1 MATKNWIGNA
11 VATKDVWTITVA
23 NTWAT
28 SDTGTITINGKDLV
42 VTIGSLVTT
51 AQVAT
56 TLKQAWES
64 ETFTDTTASKIPQGG
79 GTSIPEMAELTATV
93 SGSTVILT
101 ADTAGVAHTIS
112 VSESTAGSGTLSISH
127 TTTASGPTYI
137 DNVDNWA
144 EGAAPVSTND
154 VVIDRP
160 VSLLNA
166 LNQNAVALSSLTF
179 GERFSSSSYAGLPL
193 RNANGYEEYRED
205 YFKIGATTVTCR
217 AASGRIKLD
226 NGTGQTALSVYSTGT
241 STDTDRSAFQWIG
254 THASNVVNVYGGDVG
269 IASNPGE
276 SATVATLRQT
286 SGTVKCGSG
295 ATLTDVL
302 KTGGTLS
309 VKSSTTTLISNSG
322 TTTVDGGT
330 HTALTIGGGT
340 TNVIGSSTV
349 TTLRQAGGTVTCEP
363 AVSLTTVDKSKGT
376 LTTNSGCT
384 TLTSDSGITTANS
397 GSITTVNVN
406 GGTFYYGGSGTI
418 STLNAENCTLNFDLN
433 TSAACT
439 VTTINVKGNVT
450 IVDSA
455 KRVTWT
461 NGLPQI
467 NGTILL
473 QVAS

>member
-112 VSESTAGSGTLSISH
+112 VSESTAGSGSLSISH
-127 TTTASGPTYI
+127 TTTATGPTYWG
-137 DNVDNWA
+137 NADNWA
-144 EGAAPVSTND
+144 EGSAPAATND
-154 VVIDRP
+154 IVVDRP
-160 VSLLNA
+160 VSILNELDTTSA
-166 LNQNAVALSSLTF
+166 SFASLTL
-179 GERFSSSSYAGLPL
+179 GERFSSSSYIGFPF
-193 RNANGYEEYRED
+193 RNTNGYEEYRED
-205 YFKIGATTVTCR
+205 YLKLKASVITCR
-217 AASGRIKLD
+217 SASGRIKIDTD
-226 NGTGQTALSVYSTGT
+226 NHQTALSIYSTGT
-241 STDTDRSAFQWIG
+241 STDTDRSAFQWVG
-254 THASNVVNVYGGDVG
+254 THVSSVANIYGGDVG
-269 IASNPGE
+269 IASNDGE
-276 SATVATLRQT
+276 LATVATLRQT

-397 GSITTVNVN
+397 GSITTVNIN

-418 STLNAENCTLNFDLN
+418 TTLNAENCTINFDLN

-450 IVDSA
+450 IIDSA